1 MQCSWQSYTVP
12 VLAQYLQ
19 FRAMVDAVF
28 VALGTIPAALVLV
41 RDVLG
46 MLGLSGYVP
55 GSDGAI

>member
-1 MQCSWQSYTVP
+1 VP

-28 VALGTIPAALVLV
+28 VALGTILVALVLV

-46 MLGLSGYVP
+46 VLGLSGYVP